1 LDLLNLL
8 YTIQRDESR
17 KNDENIIFLG
27 YCLALAHKSYAQNF
41 QDVWALYENNF
52 KRKGFYVEFGGTDG
66 LTSSNS
72 YMLSKHYGW
81 SGIIAEPNPIWHE
94 KLSLNRDDMGTV
106 ISHDCVYTETGK
118 TLDFLAVEAADL
130 STIQG
135 YGNDDEHSSKRQN
148 SDVIKVNTISL
159 LDLLKTNNAP
169 TDIDYISVDTEGSEY
184 EILKAFFETNK
195 DYNVKAF
202 TVEHNF
208 NVDFRVNLF
217 KIMRDNG
224 YTRRFVEFSR
234 WDDFYVKETV

>member
-8 YTIQRDESR
+8 YTIQNDDKR

-27 YCLALAHKSYAQNF
+27 HCLSLAHKSYAQNF
-41 QDVWALYENNF
+41 QDVWAVYENKF
-52 KRKGFYVEFGGTDG
+52 KRNGFYVEFGATDG
-66 LTSSNS
+66 LISSNS
-72 YMLSKHYGW
+72 YLLAKEYNW
-81 SGIIAEPNPIWHE
+81 KGIVAEPNPIWHDR
-94 KLSLNRDDMGTV
+94 LSQNRDDMDNI

-135 YGNDDEHSSKRQN
+135 YGNDDEHSDKRKN
-148 SDVIKVNTISL
+148 ANLIKVNTISL
-159 LDLLKTNNAP
+159 FDLLKNNNAP
-169 TDIDYISVDTEGSEY
+169 ADIDYMSVDTEGSEY
-184 EILKAFFETNK
+184 EILKTFFDTNK
-195 DYNVKAF
+195 EYNVKAF

-217 KIMRDNG
+217 KLMRDNG

-234 WDDFYVKETV
+234 WDDFYVKEKV